1 MTDVE
6 ALYGAAVRETPGAR
20 IEFAAF
26 ERAWAT
32 RAASRDLDPKLA
44 LDVLLA
50 AGIEAGDDASLRWL
64 QTQVARATRTLR
76 DEAQRSTDV
85 ESRVLELVAVAQPG
99 RPARITEYAALGPLA
114 AWVHVI
120 VVRTARELA
129 ARGPP
134 SVAPDLAEFA
144 IAEIQSSSSPELGP
158 LKARLAGDLGLAI
171 RSASGKLD
179 HRSRTLLTLH
189 YLEGV
194 GLEGLARAWNVH
206 RATIS
211 RWLAT
216 AREAFLADV
225 RKEFAVRAGVG
236 SGEVDTLIR
245 FVRSQLEVSV
255 SRLFGAGSSIQ

>member
-1 MTDVE
+1 MTDVG
-6 ALYGAAVRETPGAR
+6 ALYGEALRELPGAR
-20 IEFAAF
+20 IELAAF

-32 RAASRDLDPKLA
+32 RAASRELDPKLA

-64 QTQVARATRTLR
+64 EAQVTRAARALR
-76 DEAQRSTDV
+76 DEVQRSTDV

-120 VVRTARELA
+120 VVRTARDLA
-129 ARGPP
+129 ARHAP
-134 SVAPDLAEFA
+134 SVAADLAEFA
-144 IAEIQSSSSPELGP
+144 IAEIQTSASPELGP
-158 LKARLAGDLGLAI
+158 FKARLAGDLGLAI
-171 RSASGKLD
+171 RSASAKLD
-179 HRSRTLLTLH
+179 QRNRALLTLH

-194 GLEGLARAWNVH
+194 GLEGLARGWNVH

-216 AREAFLADV
+216 AREAFLAEV
-225 RKEFAVRAGVG
+225 RREFADRAGIG

-255 SRLFGAGSSIQ
+255 SRLFGTR

>member
-1 MTDVE
+1 VTDVE
-6 ALYGAAVRETPGAR
+6 ALYGAAVRELPGVR
-20 IEFAAF
+20 IDLAAF
-26 ERAWAT
+26 ERAWAS
-32 RAASRDLDPKLA
+32 RAVSRDIDPKLA

-50 AGIEAGDDASLRWL
+50 AGIEAGDGASLRWL
-64 QTQVARATRTLR
+64 QAQVARAAGALR

-85 ESRVLELVAVAQPG
+85 ESRVLELVAVGQPE

-114 AWVHVI
+114 AWVNVI
-120 VVRTARELA
+120 VVRTARDLA
-129 ARGPP
+129 ARSPS
-134 SVAPDLAEFA
+134 SVARDLAEFA
-144 IAEIQSSSSPELGP
+144 IAEIQTSTSAELAP
-158 LKARLAGDLGLAI
+158 LKARLADDLGFAI
-171 RSASGKLD
+171 RSAGGKLD
-179 HRSRTLLTLH
+179 QRSRTLLTLY

-225 RKEFAVRAGVG
+225 RREFAVRAGVG

-255 SRLFGAGSSIQ
+255 SRLFGTR